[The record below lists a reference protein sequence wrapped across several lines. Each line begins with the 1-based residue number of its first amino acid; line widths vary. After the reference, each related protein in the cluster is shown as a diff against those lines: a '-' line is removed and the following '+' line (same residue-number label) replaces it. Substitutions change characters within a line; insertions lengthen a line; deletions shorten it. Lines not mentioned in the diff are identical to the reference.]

1 MATKRKP
8 IRIKPSRRGTL
19 RSQTKKTKSGTIP
32 VTELRRKARSSDPK
46 TRKKANFALAARKWR
61 KGGKKR

>member
-1 MATKRKP
+1 MATRKRKP

-19 RSQTKKTKSGTIP
+19 RAQTKKTRSGTIP
-32 VTELRRKARSSDPK
+32 VKELQRKARSSDPK

-61 KGGKKR
+61 KGGKK